1 MDYADLPLLPVPR
14 ILRMTGAPFARPAAL
29 ALDVEDASLRTN
41 AEISAALAGKICGLP
56 VNPQAPWRVKVL
68 RDATLVGEAYGLS
81 VTEQGAVVSA
91 GAPEG
96 VSRAF
101 ASLAQIL
108 LAGPRAVAIA
118 DAPAFSRRG
127 YMLDISRD
135 RVPARR
141 TLGHLLDLLWLCK
154 VNELQLYVEHTFA
167 FAGHEEVW
175 KNASPL
181 RPADILWLRDQCA
194 ARGIELVPNLNSL
207 GHFGRWLEHPSYRRL
222 SECPEGCV
230 MPSGRVFPPGGTT
243 LFPSP
248 ETLEFLADLYDQYL
262 PLFSSRRFNGGLDE
276 PWELGMGR
284 SREICEKLGKH
295 RVYLDHLSA
304 VAKLAARHGKSLEFW
319 ADIVL
324 EKPETVPQLPE
335 GITGMIW
342 GYEKGHPFESHCA
355 AFEKAG
361 VPFVACPGTTGWN
374 SLGGRWENASTNIA
388 EAVRAARVHGGR
400 GLLLTDWG
408 DNGHHQPLPVTLPP
422 LLFFASRAWN
432 PDAEPDVAAGI
443 DLVLGDSSKKA
454 GKLLLALGSAAERH
468 FSLRLHNTSPA
479 WKLFFT
485 PAKDLPGI
493 LPPEDAAN
501 LAAFRAEMA
510 QIAAS
515 GKDLRPERLGGKLVA
530 EEIALAARMMDFG
543 AFRAQKALGQSAAST
558 DTIAILADD
567 FAELWLKRSERGGL
581 AESLAR
587 ITAVD

>member
-1 MDYADLPLLPVPR
+1 MDSALPLLPVPR
-14 ILRMTGAPFARPAAL
+14 SLRATGTPFALPAAF
-29 ALDVEDASLRTN
+29 ALDVEDASLRKM
-41 AEISAALAGKICGLP
+41 AEISAALAGKVCGVG
-56 VNPQAPWRVKVL
+56 VNSGAPWRVKVRGEAAL
-68 RDATLVGEAYGLS
+68 AGEAYELT
-81 VTEQGAVVSA
+81 VTETGAVVAA
-91 GAPEG
+91 GTPEG

-108 LAGPRAVAIA
+108 LAGPRAVEIA
-118 DAPAFSRRG
+118 DEPAFSRRG

-141 TLGHLLDLLWLCK
+141 TLAHLLDLLWLGK

-175 KNASPL
+175 KDASPL
-181 RPADILWLRDQCA
+181 HSSDIRWLEDQCA

-207 GHFGRWLEHPSYRRL
+207 GHFGRWLCHPSYRRY

-230 MPSGRVFPPGGTT
+230 MPSVRVFPPGGTT
-243 LFPSP
+243 LYPCP
-248 ETLEFLADLYDQYL
+248 ETLNFLGDLYDQYL
-262 PLFSSRRFNGGLDE
+262 PLFSSRRFSGGLDE

-284 SREICEKLGKH
+284 SRAECEKRGKH
-295 RVYLDHLSA
+295 AVYLAHLSA
-304 VAKLAARHGKSLEFW
+304 VAKLAAAHGKTLEFW

-324 EKPETVPQLPE
+324 EKPESVPQLPE

-374 SLGGRWENASTNIA
+374 SLGGRWENARANIA
-388 EAVRAARVHGGR
+388 EAVRAAREHGGT

-422 LLFFASRAWN
+422 LFYFASKAWN
-432 PDAEPDVAAGI
+432 SDAEPDVAAGI
-443 DLVLGDSSKKA
+443 DLVLGDSSKTA
-454 GKLLLALGSAAERH
+454 GKLLVELGSAAERH
-468 FSLRLHNTSPA
+468 FALRLHNTSPA
-479 WKLFFT
+479 WKLFFS
-485 PAKDLPGI
+485 PNKDLPGI

-501 LAAFRAEMA
+501 LTAFREEMVR
-510 QIAAS
+510 IAGAC
-515 GKDLRPERLGGKLVA
+515 KELRAVRLGGKLVA
-530 EEIALAARMMDFG
+530 EEIALAARMMDYG
-543 AFRAQKALGQSAAST
+543 AFRAQKALGQPAASA

-567 FAELWLKRSERGGL
+567 YEALWLKRSERGGL

-587 ITAVD
+587 VTAVD